1 MAITPVSTLTTL
13 LLLGILFIA
22 AASLIALIK
31 AVAHAEEGFEDCT
44 GYHRKEQN
52 SLGTNPTT
60 PTADTGNPWDQI
72 NGANCPINLSH
83 TIGPNQAHQ
92 P

>member
-1 MAITPVSTLTTL
+1 VSTLTTL

-22 AASLIALIK
+22 VASLIALIY
-31 AVAHAEEGFEDCT
+31 AVAHAEEGFEDST

-52 SLGTNPTT
+52 SQGTNPSTST
-60 PTADTGNPWDQI
+60 VDTGNPWDQI

-83 TIGPNQAHQ
+83 TIGSNQVHQ